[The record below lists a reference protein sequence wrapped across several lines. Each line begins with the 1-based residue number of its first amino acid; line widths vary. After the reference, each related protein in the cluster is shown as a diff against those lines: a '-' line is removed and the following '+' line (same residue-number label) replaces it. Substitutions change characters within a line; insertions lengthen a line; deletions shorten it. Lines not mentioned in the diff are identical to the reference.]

1 MFLNKRPIIICLA
14 KKEKKRQLKVDK
26 LQHSTSVHVL
36 LVNIFPKLLHLQKN
50 KSNFFSI
57 SFFET
62 FHDKLF
68 ILAT

>member
-1 MFLNKRPIIICLA
+1 MFLNKRPTIICLA

-50 KSNFFSI
+50 KSIFLYN
-57 SFFET
+57 FFET